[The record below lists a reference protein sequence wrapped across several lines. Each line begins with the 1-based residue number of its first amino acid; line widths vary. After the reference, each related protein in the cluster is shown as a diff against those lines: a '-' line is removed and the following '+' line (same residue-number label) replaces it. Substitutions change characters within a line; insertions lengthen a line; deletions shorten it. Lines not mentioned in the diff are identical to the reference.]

1 MSYQVIFRPEA
12 RDEAI
17 EAASYIAEHASTDTA
32 LHWYEGLENAIES
45 LATMPHR
52 CPLARENEAFP
63 GIELRQIIFK
73 SHRLIFTVK
82 QRIVHILH
90 VRHAARDNLNDL

>member
-17 EAASYIAEHASTDTA
+17 EAASYIAEHASAVAA
-32 LHWYEGLENAIES
+32 LHWYDGLEKAIES
-45 LATMPHR
+45 LTTMPRR
-52 CPLARENEAFP
+52 CPLARESDAFP

-73 SHRLIFTVK
+73 SHRLIFTVR
-82 QRIVHILH
+82 QRTVHILH
-90 VRHAARDNLNDL
+90 VRHAARDDVDEL